1 MGFTMFGR
9 YAIIAVSATLLGLPQ
24 LISGTVSGG
33 EVPAP
38 TCKAVSVNYI
48 THSLP
53 QQCLRTSRTQ
63 TVTVTATVSGSG
75 GEGHS
80 GVEPTTTTVTTVA
93 TTTRVLSKGLSF
105 GKPNTNIEKSHASI
119 TTASTAINQSIP
131 SSATAPVSST
141 PVPIEQLPKESDSDD
156 SPLDTANFLSFEEWR
171 AQNLAKAGQSTE
183 NFEYRVREPRNDPR
197 AINNAL
203 DALGEDAEIELDFGF
218 DSVPEYRIG
227 RAERVAT
234 PAPAQTET
242 LGGYSRS
249 KDAGKTC
256 KERFNYAS
264 FDCAATVHKTNPGSK
279 GATAILVENKDNYMR
294 NKCSQENKFFVVELC
309 EDILVD
315 TVVLA
320 NFEFFSSMFR
330 TFRVSVSD
338 RYPVKQNGWKDLGT
352 FEARN
357 TRQVQAFLIENPL
370 IWARYLRVE
379 LLTHYGNEFY
389 CPVSLLRVHGTTMM
403 EEFKHQ
409 EELSR
414 GEIEDDVREDVVPE
428 AVAVGIQDIVITPA
442 PTEAEKP
449 VESYLEYTTTDL
461 DETSAEIY
469 EPNQDSVKRN
479 LIDTPPP
486 VCTPRALYDVYIFD
500 PPRLAV
506 CGVTHTSST
515 TLRTVRAHSEPETL
529 INAGSISTASSK
541 TVQSAPQASTKEHIA
556 AAPSVQSLPQRETA
570 STGIKS
576 QAVSVTQ
583 EVKHNHPQQ
592 YHASPPPSPPSP
604 PHAIPTTQESF
615 FKTVHKRL
623 QLLEQNATLSLQYI
637 EDQSRILRDAF
648 MKVEKRQMEKTAH
661 FIQQL
666 NTTFL
671 IELLLYKQQYDQL
684 WQSTVIAL
692 ESQREQSEREMIA
705 VSTRLTILAD
715 EMIFQKRMYQIQSV
729 LLLITIGVVIFS
741 RNGNLDT
748 PLLQHMRTRS
758 TLRMLDTPPSSP
770 LPGVTISRAMSHR
783 RHKSDDSITS
793 PTFELSPP
801 SPDDYM
807 SPIESNESMPSG
819 TQSSPATPSGTRPRR
834 GWGHQ
839 FGPKLRVESKGRR
852 WQRLPSPLGSAVGED
867 YDIKSPEDEEY
878 ERTMELDRETG
889 LQTPEPSPEPE
900 PERSSTQELTPE
912 TSSSGSSSS

>member
-1 MGFTMFGR
+1 MFGR
-9 YAIIAVSATLLGLPQ
+9 YAIIAVSVVLLGLPQ
-24 LISGTVSGG
+24 LISGAVPGG

-53 QQCLRTSRTQ
+53 QQCLRTSRTPQ
-63 TVTVTATVSGSG
+63 TVTITAIVSGSG
-75 GEGHS
+75 GEGLS
-80 GVEPTTTTVTTVA
+80 GVKPTTTVA
-93 TTTRVLSKGLSF
+93 TTTRVSSIGLSF
-105 GKPNTNIEKSHASI
+105 GKLNTNIEKSHASI
-119 TTASTAINQSIP
+119 TASTTTNQSIPP

-171 AQNLAKAGQSTE
+171 AQNLEKAGQSTE

-218 DSVPEYRIG
+218 DSVPEYQIG
-227 RAERVAT
+227 QAERAAT
-234 PAPAQTET
+234 PARAQTEA

-279 GATAILVENKDNYMR
+279 GATSILVENKDNYMR

-428 AVAVGIQDIVITPA
+428 AVAVGIQDISITPA

-449 VESYLEYTTTDL
+449 
-461 DETSAEIY
+461 
-469 EPNQDSVKRN
+469 PNQDSAKKN

-486 VCTPRALYDVYIFD
+486 VCTPRAFYNVYIFE
-500 PPRLAV
+500 PPQLPV
-506 CGVTHTSST
+506 CGVIHTSST

-529 INAGSISTASSK
+529 INAGSISTANSK
-541 TVQSAPQASTKEHIA
+541 TVQSAPQASIKEHIA
-556 AAPSVQSLPQRETA
+556 AAPSVQSLPQRDTA
-570 STGIKS
+570 PTTIKS

-583 EVKHNHPQQ
+583 EVKHHHPQQQ

-671 IELLLYKQQYDQL
+671 TELLLYKQQYDQL

-692 ESQREQSEREMIA
+692 ESQREQSEREMVA

-770 LPGVTISRAMSHR
+770 LPGATISRAMSHR

-793 PTFELSPP
+793 PTFEISPP
-801 SPDDYM
+801 SPDDYL

-834 GWGHQ
+834 SWGHQ
-839 FGPKLRVESKGRR
+839 FGPKLRVEIKGRR
-852 WQRLPSPLGSAVGED
+852 WQRLPSPLGSTVGES
-867 YDIKSPEDEEY
+867 YGIKSLEDEEY
-878 ERTMELDRETG
+878 ERTMGLDRDTE
-889 LQTPEPSPEPE
+889 LQTPEPSHEPE
-900 PERSSTQELTPE
+900 PERSPAQEVTPE